1 MTSRFGFTGLVRL
14 ATGIGL
20 AACLSIGA
28 AQAQS
33 VEDFYKGKTLGI
45 YSGHSAAGAYSAYA
59 RLLERHMGKYV
70 PGNPTTVFKLM
81 EGASGRTLATWLFGA
96 APKDGLHFGIFHE
109 RMGLEHVIAPD
120 VVKFD
125 GRKFTWIGSMDR
137 NTFVCFT
144 WGAKG
149 IKSVDDLKKQE
160 VIVGGTGTDGPSSV
174 FPRMMNAMLGTK
186 FKIIT
191 GYAGADEL
199 LAVERGEADGRC
211 GFGWDSIKTTRPEWI
226 RDKKIDVLLQFSL
239 QRMPELPDVPT
250 MIELVTNPDDKRV
263 LELVSATNEMGR
275 PFAAPPEIPGDR
287 AAALRD
293 AFVKATK
300 DKDLLA
306 DAQKQ
311 NIEIDPITAQDIQ
324 TLLDE
329 LYKTPPEIGA
339 RALSFRKPG

>member
-1 MTSRFGFTGLVRL
+1 MTMKGLTRL
-14 ATGIGL
+14 A
-20 AACLSIGA
+20 ASIGMA
-28 AQAQS
+28 VCFGAGVASAQS
-33 VEDFYKGKTLGI
+33 VEGFYKGKTLNI
-45 YSGHSAAGAYSAYA
+45 YSGHSAGGAYSAYA
-59 RLLERHMGKYV
+59 RLLERHMAKYI
-70 PGNPTTVFKLM
+70 PGHPTTVFKVM
-81 EGASGRTLATWLFGA
+81 EGASGRTLATWLFNA

-125 GRKFTWIGSMDR
+125 GRKFTWVGSMDR

-226 RDKKIDVLLQFSL
+226 RDKKIDVLVQFSL
-239 QRMPELPDVPT
+239 HRMSELPDVPT
-250 MIELVTNPDDKRV
+250 MMELVTKPEDKRV
-263 LELVSATNEMGR
+263 LELVFATGEMGR
-275 PFAAPPEIPGDR
+275 PFAAPPEIPADR
-287 AAALRD
+287 ASALRE
-293 AFVKATK
+293 AFNKTVK
-300 DKDLLA
+300 DPELLA
-306 DAQKQ
+306 DAKKQ

-324 TLLDE
+324 ALLDE
-329 LYKTPPEIGA
+329 LYKTPPDIAA
-339 RALSFRKPG
+339 RALSFRKAG

>member
-1 MTSRFGFTGLVRL
+1 MVSKGLAGV
-14 ATGIGL
+14 AIGL
-20 AACLSIGA
+20 CLLIGA
-28 AQAQS
+28 GAASAQS
-33 VEDFYKGKTLGI
+33 AEAFYKGKTLSI
-45 YSGHSAAGAYSAYA
+45 YSGHSAGGAYSAYA
-59 RLLERHMGKYV
+59 RLLERHMGKYI
-70 PGNPTTVFKLM
+70 PGNPTTVFKVM
-81 EGASGRTLATWLFGA
+81 EGASGRTLAAWLFGA

-125 GRKFTWIGSMDR
+125 GRQFTWIGSMDR

-239 QRMPELPDVPT
+239 HRMPELPEVPS
-250 MIELVTNPDDKRV
+250 MMELVTDPEDRRV
-263 LELVSATNEMGR
+263 LELVFATGEMGR
-275 PFAAPPEIPGDR
+275 PFAAPPEIPADR
-287 AAALRD
+287 ASALRT
-293 AFVKATK
+293 AFDTVVKDPA
-300 DKDLLA
+300 LLA
-306 DAQKQ
+306 EAEKQ
-311 NIEIDPITAQDIQ
+311 NIEIDPITAEAIQ
-324 TLLDE
+324 SLLNE
-329 LYKTPPEIGA
+329 LYKTPPEIAA
-339 RALSFRKPG
+339 RALSFRKG